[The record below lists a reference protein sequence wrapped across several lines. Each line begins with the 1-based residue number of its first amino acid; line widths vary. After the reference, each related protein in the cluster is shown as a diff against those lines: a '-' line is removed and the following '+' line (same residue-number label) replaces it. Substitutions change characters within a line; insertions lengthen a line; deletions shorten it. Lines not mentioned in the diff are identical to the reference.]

1 MDLPVIRRS
10 VRRRAGLSRWED
22 GDADRI
28 AGPRGG
34 RTPHRADVSGRH
46 PSNSWRTA
54 CRRTTSS
61 LGAGRSSPKRRC
73 SWPSRRRSSPR
84 RPVGNVVLPTAMW
97 AIGRVS
103 APTPTRPAILK
114 AAHFQPPHEEPNQEC
129 PLLLTTGRIVNHFHS
144 RATTGGARQLTG
156 AAPGVWVELSEADAA
171 ELEVAEG
178 NLVRVTFPQ
187 RLSARHGPYH
197 RHPPGVFAPFP
208 YGSWDQPEGD
218 GPDRRRRPSTSS
230 PSPSRTRSPSSRP
243 TGKPDHRFSRW
254 AEGHRP

>member
-1 MDLPVIRRS
+1 MRFWVDPAVGSETSRSLAVGGRRCRSDRRPAGRPYAPLRRCVRPTPVQQ
-10 VRRRAGLSRWED
+10 L
-22 GDADRI
+22 ADRVSQD
-28 AGPRGG
+28 
-34 RTPHRADVSGRH
+34 DVI
-46 PSNSWRTA
+46 
-54 CRRTTSS
+54 

-84 RPVGNVVLPTAMW
+84 PPVGNVVLPTAMW

-129 PLLLTTGRIVNHFHS
+129 PLLPTTGRIVNHFHS

-187 RLSARHGPYH
+187 RPSARHGPYH

-230 PSPSRTRSPSSRP
+230 PSPSRTQSPSSRP
-243 TGKPDHRFSRW
+243 TGRPDHRFSRW